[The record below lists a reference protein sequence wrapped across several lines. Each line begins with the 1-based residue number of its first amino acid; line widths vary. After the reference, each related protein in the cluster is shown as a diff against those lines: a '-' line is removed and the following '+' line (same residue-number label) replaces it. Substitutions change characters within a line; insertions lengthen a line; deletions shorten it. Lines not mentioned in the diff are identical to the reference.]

1 MFGNNTYWWAGWL
14 MFAFFA
20 ALNLIIYLLRNKPA
34 LSFAIA
40 WTIAVYIFVYKVG
53 ELIFWQILGH
63 HYKFPVEF
71 SAVSYYAFGIFV
83 TFRWRKADTFPIFA
97 AVLTGTIYSMFF
109 WISPDSYVNDME
121 TPYLFTMAIL
131 NHHLLYFAG
140 MLLTVNVRRFSLRY
154 WWQHLVGLGLLVG
167 YSWLI
172 YGFTNYGIIIGK
184 PIIIQITDGTILNW
198 LFKSQELVTMH
209 KVYYGLFV
217 FFIISFILTIFYT
230 LSHSQAKK
238 RIRNKLP
245 REYYPASWR
254 DTYRIL

>member
-1 MFGNNTYWWAGWL
+1 MFGNNVYWWAGWL
-14 MFAFFA
+14 ILALFVI
-20 ALNLIIYLLRNKPA
+20 LNLIIYLLRKNPA
-34 LSFAIA
+34 LSYAIA
-40 WTIAVYIFVYKVG
+40 WTIASYLLIYKIG
-53 ELIFWQILGH
+53 ELLIWQLLGE

-97 AVLTGTIYSMFF
+97 AVLTGTVYSMFF
-109 WISPDSYVNDME
+109 WISPDSYVKDME

-154 WWQHLVGLGLLVG
+154 WWQHLVGLGLIVG

-172 YGFTNYGIIIGK
+172 YGFTDYNIEIGK

-198 LFKSQELVTMH
+198 LFKSEELVSMH
-209 KVYYGLFV
+209 KVYYGFFV
-217 FFIISFILTIFYT
+217 FGIVGSVFTIFYS
-230 LSHSQAKK
+230 LNHIMAKK
-238 RIRNKLP
+238 RIRLKLQ
-245 REYYPASWR
+245 REYFPDSWK
-254 DTYRIL
+254 DTFRF